1 MNAHDEATREGTA
14 VSVELDSSTYRLSAI
29 KKAAY
34 KFGDRC
40 HVLIEPVGDVTR
52 VKICLR
58 PKRLLDSPQH
68 LLGEFQNEVLD
79 QELREAVAAETE
91 GVRNVIIAAAF
102 SATNLLD
109 PQGEQADFHDD
120 PLRIRDPDRTTT
132 NAKVSEPFAGR

>member
-1 MNAHDEATREGTA
+1 MNVPDDPAHRGAA
-14 VSVELDSSTYRLSAI
+14 VCIELDTALYRSSAI

-40 HVLIEPVGDVTR
+40 HVLIEPVDGGTR
-52 VKICLR
+52 VKVSLR
-58 PKRLLDSPQH
+58 PKRLLDSPQY

-79 QELREAVAAETE
+79 QELREVVAAETE

-120 PLRIRDPDRTTT
+120 PLRIREPDRT
-132 NAKVSEPFAGR
+132 NAKASEELAGR